1 MEERRAFPANVVIKL
16 SVTGLVLPLNRL
28 STCFVLVSRE
38 INGFS
43 RKDAKDLLDSAVA
56 LMASNSPSTLSREE
70 DLDAAM

>member
-1 MEERRAFPANVVIKL
+1 MEERRALPASVVIKL
-16 SVTGLVLPLNRL
+16 SVTGVVLPLKRD

-56 LMASNSPSTLSREE
+56 LMASNSPSTFSREE